1 MFVLSAFSMHSNP
14 DKLSQGESI
23 GFPFVFYTTASAD
36 GPSSVSI
43 IGLLGNVFVFFS
55 IAYAFAFVLHKL
67 QGVGANRKLRTY
79 P

>member
-1 MFVLSAFSMHSNP
+1 MPSNP
-14 DKLSQGESI
+14 DKLSQGDSI

-43 IGLLGNVFVFFS
+43 IGLLGNIFIFFS
-55 IAYAFAFVLHKL
+55 IAYAVAFALHKL
-67 QGVGANRKLRTY
+67 QSIGANRKLRTY